1 MGLDVRPVKGDLGKL
16 PRTAFGETDV
26 AWHTD
31 GDDDV
36 GVNDRGL
43 GDVWMLDGILRT
55 DHFCQSL
62 TLLRKT
68 LSFNGTALYTNTI
81 FLFTPL

>member
-43 GDVWMLDGILRT
+43 GDVFGWNSENKLFFSITYFVKED
-55 DHFCQSL
+55 F
-62 TLLRKT
+62 
-68 LSFNGTALYTNTI
+68 I
-81 FLFTPL
+81 FQWDRPLH